1 MVKDRP
7 AFFCTL
13 ALATGVLLYAEWPFI
28 AGVLDLLTVAVA
40 TVLVVTAILFIRLKG
55 LFSNVL
61 ALSLVFSALVLC
73 GIMLAAVN
81 GNVDEPDK
89 PDEPG
94 WITYV
99 ENGAASVRGKVIDMF
114 RARGMEG
121 DELAVVSA
129 MSLGEKRMVEQR
141 LRDDYSKAGVAHIL
155 ALSGTHL
162 AIIYFVLTVLFGG
175 HGIMSRF
182 AIVGSVWAYVVIVGM
197 PVSAV
202 RAAVMLSMF
211 TLSTVMRRGYDR
223 MDVLVATVFG
233 MLILNPYVLFDVGF
247 QLSVLSVGGILVI
260 CPLLDGMLPYGFVKR
275 HHRVMKLWSMLTV
288 CISAQVATAP
298 LVAYYFGSL
307 PCWFVLSNLVA
318 VPLATLLLY
327 GTLITVIL
335 WPVAVLQTLA
345 VRAVELLAC
354 MLNYVLGVIAGLP
367 FSSVDGLRP
376 TVLQVVFSY
385 ILIALIL
392 RLVKY
397 LQVK

>member
-1 MVKDRP
+1 M
-7 AFFCTL
+7 A
-13 ALATGVLLYAEWPFI
+13 
-28 AGVLDLLTVAVA
+28 
-40 TVLVVTAILFIRLKG
+40 
-55 LFSNVL
+55 
-61 ALSLVFSALVLC
+61 LC

-81 GNVDEPDK
+81 DKEIEPDGL
-89 PDEPG
+89 DEPG
-94 WITYV
+94 WGTYV
-99 ENGAASVRGKVIDMF
+99 ETGAAAVRGKVIDMF

-175 HGIMSRF
+175 HGVVSRF
-182 AIVGSVWAYVVIVGM
+182 AIVGSVWCYVVIVGM

-211 TLSTVMRRGYDR
+211 TLAAVMRRGYDR

-247 QLSVLSVGGILVI
+247 QLSVLSVGGIIVI

-275 HHRVMKLWSMLTV
+275 HHWVMKPWSMLTV
-288 CISAQVATAP
+288 SIAAQIATAP

-318 VPLATLLLY
+318 VPIATLLLY
-327 GTLITVIL
+327 GTLITVML

-345 VRAVELLAC
+345 VRAVGMLAW

-367 FSSVDGLRP
+367 FASVDGLKP
-376 TVLQVVFSY
+376 TVMQVVFSY
-385 ILIALIL
+385 VLIAIALKL
-392 RLVKY
+392 LKY